1 MQGNSSECIARNF
14 FVSENSKAWE
24 CVWHK
29 LIIEKKGG
37 KTFADKNINLTD
49 YSISFEILN
58 EMWHQ
63 VDRLI
68 TKYEN
73 ETDPIAVDLVDILRG
88 HRDALGVDTPIDPLT
103 YDELMSYHLE

>member
-1 MQGNSSECIARNF
+1 
-14 FVSENSKAWE
+14 
-24 CVWHK
+24 
-29 LIIEKKGG
+29 
-37 KTFADKNINLTD
+37 
-49 YSISFEILN
+49 
-58 EMWHQ
+58 MWHQ

-73 ETDPIAVDLVDILRG
+73 ETDQIAVDLVDILRG